1 MHLECENGNLQI
13 KKVIPFPSLLSSV
26 SIRILL
32 GLNQSQQLGFNRFK
46 LIQHLPRSISTLVD
60 FNSYFR
66 GTFITAELKTVL
78 FLELDWG
85 LLIGNLRVNH

>member
-13 KKVIPFPSLLSSV
+13 KKVIPATFPSLLSSV

-60 FNSYFR
+60 FN
-66 GTFITAELKTVL
+66 
-78 FLELDWG
+78 
-85 LLIGNLRVNH
+85 